1 MTGRAALVDRLRR
14 GILAACWVPPAVLA
28 HEAGHW
34 IGYVLAGLPEPT
46 IQYASSGFRDQPA
59 FWNAVRAGDM
69 ALAETMGSVTGAGIA
84 AFLGIAVSW
93 GLMLGGAWLVRRP
106 RVRIAAA
113 AVVLASA
120 VRFVPVGL
128 FLVRGVA
135 QHTDEAH
142 VAQAMGLPGLL
153 PVLILFGILLAALSI
168 RTVARTIPVG
178 DRRALLS
185 DLVLGVIAGTVAWM
199 GVVGPAILP

>member
-1 MTGRAALVDRLRR
+1 MTERRVLTDRLRR
-14 GILAACWVPPAVLA
+14 ILLAALWVPPAVLL
-28 HEAGHW
+28 HEFGHW
-34 IGYVLAGLPEPT
+34 IGYALAGLPEPT
-46 IQYASSGFRDQPA
+46 IQYASSGFRHQPA

-93 GLMLGGAWLVRRP
+93 SLMLGGAWIVRRP
-106 RVRIAAA
+106 TVRMVAA

-128 FLVRGVA
+128 FLLRGVA
-135 QHTDEAH
+135 EHTDEAH
-142 VAQAMGLPGLL
+142 VAQALSLPLLLPGL
-153 PVLILFGILLAALSI
+153 ILLGIVLAAISI
-168 RTVARTIPVG
+168 LTVARNIPVR

-185 DLVLGVIAGTVAWM
+185 DLVIGVTAGTVAWM
-199 GVVGPAILP
+199 GLVGPALLP